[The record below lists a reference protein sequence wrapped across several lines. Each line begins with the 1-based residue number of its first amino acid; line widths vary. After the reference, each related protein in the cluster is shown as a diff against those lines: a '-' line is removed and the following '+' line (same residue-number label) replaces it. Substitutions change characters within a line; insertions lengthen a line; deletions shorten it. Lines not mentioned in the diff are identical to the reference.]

1 MHRSKC
7 LSRLLYSLRGILPTW
22 QRTPTYGCKHTR
34 VLVYHPAC
42 RTPSR
47 ARPAHYYAHSKT
59 RREILALFVDHQ
71 NLSGYSCLLHCLKNR
86 CLLSNEIQQNIKY
99 SSISTYRRK
108 ASAVG
113 RDVSQTA
120 GASDY
125 EHKQL
130 SFYCSYRTQA
140 FPTRWSRSFDPLGP
154 ANIEEAEA
162 NPSTRM
168 AANIT

>member
-7 LSRLLYSLRGILPTW
+7 LSRLLYSPRGILPTW
-22 QRTPTYGCKHTR
+22 RRTPMYGCKHTR

-86 CLLSNEIQQNIKY
+86 CLLSNEIQQRNIIHEVQQHIY
-99 SSISTYRRK
+99 LPSEGFSSGEGCK
-108 ASAVG
+108 
-113 RDVSQTA
+113 
-120 GASDY
+120 SDCRCFG
-125 EHKQL
+125 L
-130 SFYCSYRTQA
+130 RTQTVIILLLISYASLSDEMVA
-140 FPTRWSRSFDPLGP
+140 FIR
-154 ANIEEAEA
+154 
-162 NPSTRM
+162 STRSCQH
-168 AANIT
+168 